1 VQHHKAIMTGAAK
14 GEFRTTTIDLEDSH
28 MQTVRQLLQAKGNE
42 VWTIGPDASV
52 YDALALMADK
62 GIGALVVT
70 HGKQVLGLLSERDY
84 ARNVVLQG
92 RKSRDTLVSDI
103 MSAKVPCVGPDQ
115 SVQDCMSIVTEMRV
129 RHLPVMDGDALVGLV
144 SIGDLVKAIIE
155 EQEVLIEHL
164 VRYING

>member
-1 VQHHKAIMTGAAK
+1 
-14 GEFRTTTIDLEDSH
+14 
-28 MQTVRQLLQAKGNE
+28 MQTVRQVLQAKGQE
-42 VWTIGPDASV
+42 VWTIGPETSV

-70 HGKQVLGLLSERDY
+70 EGAKVLGLLSERDY
-84 ARNVVLQG
+84 ARSVALRG
-92 RKSRDTLVSDI
+92 RKSKETAVRDI
-103 MSAKVPCVGPDQ
+103 MTTRVACVGPDQ
-115 SVQDCMSIVTEMRV
+115 TVQSCMSIMTEQRV
-129 RHLPVMDGDALVGLV
+129 RHLPVMEGETLAGLV

>member
-1 VQHHKAIMTGAAK
+1 
-14 GEFRTTTIDLEDSH
+14 
-28 MQTVRQLLQAKGNE
+28 MQTVRQVLQGKGRE

-52 YDALALMADK
+52 YEALALMADK

-70 HGKQVLGLLSERDY
+70 QGNQVIGLLSERDY
-84 ARNVVLQG
+84 ARNVALMG
-92 RKSRDTLVSDI
+92 RKSRETPVGDI
-103 MSAKVPCVGPDQ
+103 MTTRVACVGPEDTVQ
-115 SVQDCMSIVTEMRV
+115 SCMSIMTEMRV
-129 RHLPVMDGDALVGLV
+129 RHLPVLEGEALFGLV

>member
-1 VQHHKAIMTGAAK
+1 
-14 GEFRTTTIDLEDSH
+14 
-28 MQTVRQLLQAKGNE
+28 MQTVRQVLQGKGRE
-42 VWTIGPDASV
+42 VWTIGPETSV

-70 HGKQVLGLLSERDY
+70 QGPAVVGLISERDY

-92 RKSRDTLVSDI
+92 RKSRETPVGEI
-103 MSAKVPCVGPDQ
+103 MTTKVACVGPEET
-115 SVQDCMSIVTEMRV
+115 VQHCMSIMTEMRV
-129 RHLPVMDGDALVGLV
+129 RHLPVMDGETLTGLV

-155 EQEVLIEHL
+155 EQEALIEHL

>member
-1 VQHHKAIMTGAAK
+1 
-14 GEFRTTTIDLEDSH
+14 
-28 MQTVRQLLQAKGNE
+28 MQTVRQLLQAKGSE

-70 HGKQVLGLLSERDY
+70 QDKRVLGLLSERDY
-84 ARNVVLQG
+84 ARNVVLRG
-92 RKSRDTLVSDI
+92 RKSRETRVADI
-103 MSAKVPCVGPDQ
+103 MTAKVAWVGLDET
-115 SVQDCMSIVTEMRV
+115 VQDCMSIVTEMRV
-129 RHLPVMDGDALVGLV
+129 RHLPVMEGDALVGLV